1 MTTTSRFQI
10 NPDFYFKKKDALDE
24 KKQTTNPRYPN
35 FRQNIFH
42 AGDEEQFEQYR
53 DATNGNLCKADIPLT
68 NNMFAS
74 HTCYVWHKHRKIQAD
89 AVINTFRYIFH
100 KFKLFIVLV
109 GRLFFKPTS
118 ISNCTAASF
127 FSNVI
132 LLIFI
137 IITNF
142 HNYFIK

>member
-53 DATNGNLCKADIPLT
+53 DSTNGKVCKADIPLT

-100 KFKLFIVLV
+100 KFNKGIFVKIVDNKLSVFL
-109 GRLFFKPTS
+109 P
-118 ISNCTAASF
+118 
-127 FSNVI
+127 FSKEV
-132 LLIFI
+132 
-137 IITNF
+137 
-142 HNYFIK
+142 